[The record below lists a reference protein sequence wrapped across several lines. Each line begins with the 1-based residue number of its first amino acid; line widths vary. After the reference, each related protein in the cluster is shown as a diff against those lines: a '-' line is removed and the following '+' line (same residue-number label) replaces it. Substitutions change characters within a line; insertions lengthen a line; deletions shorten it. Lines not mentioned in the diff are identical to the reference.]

1 MKQSSALLVLSA
13 LRVAVALKA
22 NVNDKNYKKTL
33 EGKDSI
39 IFFMAPW

>member
-1 MKQSSALLVLSA
+1 LVILSA
-13 LRVAVALKA
+13 LRVAAALKA
-22 NVNDKNYKKTL
+22 SVNDKNYKKTL